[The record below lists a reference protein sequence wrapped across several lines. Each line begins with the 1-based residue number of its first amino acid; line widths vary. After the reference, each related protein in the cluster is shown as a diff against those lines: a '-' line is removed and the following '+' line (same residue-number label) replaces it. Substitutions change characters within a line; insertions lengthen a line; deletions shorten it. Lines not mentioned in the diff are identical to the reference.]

1 MAAYVETKPYL
12 HNVDVDSTSKAHEN
26 EWNLR
31 SRETLPDA
39 MLDCSDR
46 NDLKS
51 LESQSDQVG
60 IMDYWNFVV

>member
-1 MAAYVETKPYL
+1 MYVETKPYL
-12 HNVDVDSTSKAHEN
+12 QDVDVDSTPSKAHEN

-31 SRETLPDA
+31 SRETLPHA

-60 IMDYWNFVV
+60 MMDCWNLVV